1 MKANNFTLKPVP
13 FGWLLVVSVVVVLAL
28 RQGLTFD
35 SSILTLLPKSDQ
47 QHLVQDA
54 SEQISNDFSGRL
66 ILLLS
71 GENDQ
76 KVRAAV
82 GTMARKLAL
91 LPGISR
97 VFWQVKD
104 NEITTLR
111 EELYPNRF
119 SVLDTDTRKLLLA
132 GMHQQL
138 RDRALIHLFSPLPVG
153 GDSII
158 EDPFGL
164 FFEMAVNRSNE
175 LNLQASNSLLKITS
189 TEIPTYLL
197 ILTLKGDPFSL
208 ELQHQVLG
216 AISDQQRLIA
226 SAVDTIDMSGML
238 LHAAAGASQAKSE
251 ISTIGF
257 GSLVGIIISMLLVFR
272 RFKPLLLLL
281 IPVAVG
287 CIFASAMVVLIF
299 GKVHLVTFAFGAG
312 LVGVSIDYSLHF
324 LCERQ
329 VSHAHQ
335 VLRKILPG
343 LLLGLSSSVI
353 AYAAQ
358 ALTPFPGLRQMAT
371 FTVAGLCASWLTV
384 VLWFPLMTRSDTPN
398 ALWIVGQL
406 DGFRRQFPK
415 LEKNPGLVL
424 LLLVLLGLAVASI
437 WNSSGQ
443 DDIRLLQTSPASLL
457 AQEQGIQRALGTS
470 SSSRFLLISADTIE
484 ECLQKEE
491 QLITTLESMKSEAL
505 ISGFQALSLSL
516 PSLKR
521 QAENVGLVR
530 KLYNNQLKDFHRLIK
545 LPEGGL
551 SDTLMVFEKA
561 ARHRLTPELWL
572 QQSGSES
579 RKNLLV
585 MQEETS
591 AATVIRFSGELS
603 SLAKHRLNF
612 LADNTDG
619 VTFVDQVQNISDL
632 MSKYRVQIS
641 IWLALAYLFVLL
653 ALFLRYKSQIWR
665 IVMPPLLASIFT
677 LAILIQL
684 ELGVNLF
691 NLMALILVLGIGLDM
706 GIFLMETD
714 EASHTWLAVSLSTFT
729 SLLAFGLL
737 ALSKT
742 PVLHHFGLT
751 VAIGLILVWFFAP
764 LMRKN

>member
-1 MKANNFTLKPVP
+1 MKATNFTQKSVS

-47 QHLVQDA
+47 QHLIQDA
-54 SEQISNDFSGRL
+54 SEQISKDFSGRL

-76 KVRAAV
+76 KVRTAV

-104 NEITTLR
+104 NEITSLR
-111 EELYPNRF
+111 EELYPYRF
-119 SVLDTDTRKLLLA
+119 SVLDADIRKLLLA

-138 RDRALIHLFSPLPVG
+138 RDRALIRLYGPLPAG

-175 LNLQASNSLLKITS
+175 LNLRTSNSLLKITN

-197 ILTLKGDPFSL
+197 ILTLKGSPFSP
-208 ELQHQVLG
+208 ELQHQILG
-216 AISDQQRLIA
+216 AISDQQNLMS
-226 SAVDTIDMSGML
+226 SAVNTVEISGML
-238 LHAAAGASQAKSE
+238 VHAAAGARQAQSE

-257 GSLVGIIISMLLVFR
+257 GSLIGIIISMLLVFR

-281 IPVAVG
+281 FPVAVG
-287 CIFASAMVVLIF
+287 CIFASAIAVLIF

-329 VSHAHQ
+329 VSSAHQ

-343 LLLGLSSSVI
+343 MLLGLSSSVI
-353 AYAAQ
+353 AYAAL

-371 FTVAGLCASWLTV
+371 FSVAGLCGSWLTV

-398 ALWIVGQL
+398 ALWIVGRL
-406 DGFRRQFPK
+406 DSFRRQFPK
-415 LEKNPGLVL
+415 LETNPGLVIL
-424 LLLVLLGLAVASI
+424 LFVLLGLAVESI

-443 DDIRLLQTSPASLL
+443 DDIRLLQTSPAGLL
-457 AQEQGIQRALGTS
+457 EQERGIQRALGTS
-470 SSSRFLLISADTIE
+470 SSSHFLLISADTIE

-491 QLITTLESMKSEAL
+491 QLIATLESMKSEAL
-505 ISGFQALSLSL
+505 ISGFQALSSSL

-572 QQSGSES
+572 QQSGSEN
-579 RKNLLV
+579 RNNLLV
-585 MQEETS
+585 MQKETS

-603 SLAKHRLNF
+603 SFAKHRLNF

-641 IWLALAYLFVLL
+641 IWLALAYLFVLF

-665 IVMPPLLASIFT
+665 IVMPPLLASVFT

-691 NLMALILVLGIGLDM
+691 HLMALILVLGIGLDM

-751 VAIGLILVWFFAP
+751 VAIGLTLVWFFAP

>member
-1 MKANNFTLKPVP
+1 MKANNFTQKPVS
-13 FGWLLVVSVVVVLAL
+13 FGWLLVVAVVVVLAL

-54 SEQISNDFSGRL
+54 SEQISKDFSGRL

-175 LNLQASNSLLKITS
+175 LNLQASNSLLKITN

-257 GSLVGIIISMLLVFR
+257 GSLVCIIISMLLVFR

-287 CIFASAMVVLIF
+287 CIFASAMAVLIF

-312 LVGVSIDYSLHF
+312 LVGISIDYSLHF

-329 VSHAHQ
+329 VSDAHQ
-335 VLRKILPG
+335 VLRKILSG

-353 AYAAQ
+353 AYAVL

-406 DGFRRQFPK
+406 DRFRGKFPK
-415 LEKNPGLVL
+415 LETNPGLVL
-424 LLLVLLGLAVASI
+424 LLLVLLGLAVDSI

-443 DDIRLLQTSPASLL
+443 DDIRLLQTSPASIL

-470 SSSRFLLISADTIE
+470 SSSRFLLFGANTLE

-491 QLITTLESMKSEAL
+491 QLIATLESMKSEAL
-505 ISGFQALSLSL
+505 ISGFQALSSSL

-530 KLYNNQLKDFHRLIK
+530 KLYYNQLKDFHRLIK

-572 QQSGSES
+572 QQFGSEN

-585 MQEETS
+585 MQKETS
-591 AATVIRFSGELS
+591 AATVIRFSGDLS

-737 ALSKT
+737 ALSET

-764 LMRKN
+764 LVRKN